1 MIWSHWKGWKGEES
15 GVRYCDDS
23 SLYVYDG
30 GDSLAF
36 IGGCSVLWLG
46 ERGVETGAAVLVSY
60 ILADD
65 EINGVMS

>member
-30 GDSLAF
+30 GDPLAF
-36 IGGCSVLWLG
+36 IEVVLSCGWVSV
-46 ERGVETGAAVLVSY
+46 E
-60 ILADD
+60 
-65 EINGVMS
+65 